1 MKTGWIIGGVIA
13 AVVVIVAVVLV
24 LTLGGDDD
32 GDESPNGTSQNQ
44 GPIGGQGPDVAPGPD
59 SGGQGGG
66 DGRPSKQEVTEGF
79 SDMMYQEGI
88 SEEELAEAGMTREQ
102 IDSYIT
108 CIVDNIY
115 DDVSIETQEA
125 LANRDP
131 NVATNEQDMIVM
143 GEATNQCVGELLYA
157 LRIHLLEG

>member
-1 MKTGWIIGGVIA
+1 KSTKTGWIIGGVIG
-13 AVVVIVAVVLV
+13 AVVAIVAVVLV
-24 LTLGGDDD
+24 LTRGGDDD
-32 GDESPNGTSQNQ
+32 GDESRNGTSQNQ
-44 GPIGGQGPDVAPGPD
+44 GPIGGQGPDGALGPD
-59 SGGQGGG
+59 RGGQGGG
-66 DGRPSKQEVTEGF
+66 DGRPSKQEVAEGF

-115 DDVSIETQEA
+115 DDVSIETLEA

-131 NVATNEQDMIVM
+131 NVATNEQD
-143 GEATNQCVGELLYA
+143 
-157 LRIHLLEG
+157 